1 MLKTGKQMKLE
12 LFKNYKI
19 TSGTIDNKNP
29 KSMYITISAWG
40 KPTSDTEINYSDV
53 IRKMNKQIK
62 TKLFNNLDN
71 TLFDS
76 NRSIVDLDMRNSGIS
91 FDKKSYMNCEITLF
105 KLNNFKIQ
113 DKKIKEHI
121 KDIISDIIEY
131 VFDESEYFEFH
142 KTKK

>member
-1 MLKTGKQMKLE
+1 MLKTGKQMKLD

-19 TSGTIDNKNP
+19 TTGTIDNKNP
-29 KSMYITISAWG
+29 KAMYITISAWG
-40 KPTSDTEINYSDV
+40 KPKVDGEINYSDV
-53 IRKMNKQIK
+53 IRKINKQIK
-62 TKLFNNLDN
+62 SKLFDNLDKG
-71 TLFDS
+71 LFEPS
-76 NRSIVDLDMRNSGIS
+76 RSIVDLDMRNSGIS

-121 KDIISDIIEY
+121 TEIITNIIES

>member
-19 TSGTIDNKNP
+19 TTGTIDNKNP
-29 KSMYITISAWG
+29 KAMYITISAWG
-40 KPTSDTEINYSDV
+40 KPNIDGEINYSDV
-53 IRKMNKQIK
+53 IRKLNKQIK
-62 TKLFNNLDN
+62 SKLFDNLDK

-113 DKKIKEHI
+113 DKKIKEHM
-121 KDIISDIIEY
+121 KEIISIIIED
-131 VFDESEYFEFH
+131 VFDESNYFEFH
-142 KTKK
+142 KSKK

>member
-1 MLKTGKQMKLE
+1 MLKTGKQMKLD

-19 TSGTIDNKNP
+19 TTGTIDNKNP
-29 KSMYITISAWG
+29 KAMYITISAWG
-40 KPTSDTEINYSDV
+40 KPNIDGEINYSDV
-53 IRKMNKQIK
+53 IRKLNKQIK
-62 TKLFNNLDN
+62 SKLFDNLN
-71 TLFDS
+71 QTLFEPS
-76 NRSIVDLDMRNSGIS
+76 RSIVDLDMRNSGIS

-121 KDIISDIIEY
+121 TEIISSIIES

>member
-19 TSGTIDNKNP
+19 TTGTIDNKNP
-29 KSMYITISAWG
+29 KAMYITISAWG
-40 KPTSDTEINYSDV
+40 KPKVDGEINYSDV
-53 IRKMNKQIK
+53 IRKINKQIK
-62 TKLFNNLDN
+62 SKLFDNLDKG
-71 TLFDS
+71 LFES
-76 NRSIVDLDMRNSGIS
+76 SRSIVDLDMRNSGIS

-121 KDIISDIIEY
+121 TEIITNIIES

>member
-1 MLKTGKQMKLE
+1 MLKTGKQMKLD

-19 TSGTIDNKNP
+19 TTGTIDNKNP
-29 KSMYITISAWG
+29 KAMYITISAWG
-40 KPTSDTEINYSDV
+40 KPNIDGEINYSDV
-53 IRKMNKQIK
+53 IRKLNKQIK
-62 TKLFNNLDN
+62 SKLFDNLNN
-71 TLFDS
+71 TLFEPS
-76 NRSIVDLDMRNSGIS
+76 RSIVDLDMRNSGIS
-91 FDKKSYMNCEITLF
+91 FEKKSYMNCEITLF

-121 KDIISDIIEY
+121 TEIISNIIES

>member
-29 KSMYITISAWG
+29 KAMYITISAWG
-40 KPTSDTEINYSDV
+40 KPTSDVEINYSDV

-62 TKLFNNLDN
+62 TKLFDNLDN

-76 NRSIVDLDMRNSGIS
+76 NRTIVDLDMRNSGIS

-121 KDIISDIIEY
+121 KDIISNIIEH

>member
-19 TSGTIDNKNP
+19 TTGTIDNKNP
-29 KSMYITISAWG
+29 KAMYVTISAWG
-40 KPTSDTEINYSDV
+40 KPKSESEINYSDV

-62 TKLFNNLDN
+62 SKLFDNLDK

-76 NRSIVDLDMRNSGIS
+76 SRSIVDLDMRNSGIS
-91 FDKKSYMNCEITLF
+91 FEKKSYMNCEITLF

-113 DKKIKEHI
+113 DKKIKEHM
-121 KDIISDIIEY
+121 KEIISTIIED
-131 VFDESEYFEFH
+131 VFDESQYFEFH
-142 KTKK
+142 KSKK

>member
-1 MLKTGKQMKLE
+1 MKLE

-19 TSGTIDNKNP
+19 TTGTIDNKNP
-29 KSMYITISAWG
+29 KAMYITISAWG
-40 KPTSDTEINYSDV
+40 KPKVDGEINYSDV
-53 IRKMNKQIK
+53 IRKINKQIK
-62 TKLFNNLDN
+62 SKLFDNLDKG
-71 TLFDS
+71 LFES
-76 NRSIVDLDMRNSGIS
+76 GRSIVDLDMRNSGIS

-121 KDIISDIIEY
+121 SEIITNIIES

>member
-19 TSGTIDNKNP
+19 TTGTIDNKNP
-29 KSMYITISAWG
+29 KAMYITISAWG
-40 KPTSDTEINYSDV
+40 KPKVDGEINYSDV
-53 IRKMNKQIK
+53 IRKINKQIK
-62 TKLFNNLDN
+62 SKLFDNLDKG
-71 TLFDS
+71 LFEPS
-76 NRSIVDLDMRNSGIS
+76 RSIVDLDMRNSGIS

-121 KDIISDIIEY
+121 TEIISSIIES

>member
-19 TSGTIDNKNP
+19 TTGTIDNKNP
-29 KSMYITISAWG
+29 KAMYITISAWG
-40 KPTSDTEINYSDV
+40 KPKVDGEINYSDV
-53 IRKMNKQIK
+53 IRKINKQIK
-62 TKLFNNLDN
+62 SKLFDNLDKG
-71 TLFDS
+71 LFEPS
-76 NRSIVDLDMRNSGIS
+76 RSIVDLDMRNSGIS

-121 KDIISDIIEY
+121 TEIITNIIESD
-131 VFDESEYFEFH
+131 FDESEYFEFY

>member
-12 LFKNYKI
+12 LLKNYKVSI
-19 TSGTIDNKNP
+19 GTIDNKSP

-40 KPTSDTEINYSDV
+40 KPKIDGEINYSDV
-53 IRKMNKQIK
+53 IRKMNKQLK
-62 TKLFNNLDN
+62 TSLFNNISGS
-71 TLFDS
+71 LFEP

-91 FDKKSYMNCEITLF
+91 FNKKSYMNCEITLF
-105 KLNNFKIQ
+105 KLNDFKIQ

-121 KDIISDIIEY
+121 KEIINKLIVE
-131 VFDESEYFEFH
+131 VFEESIYFEFY

>member
-1 MLKTGKQMKLE
+1 
-12 LFKNYKI
+12 
-19 TSGTIDNKNP
+19 
-29 KSMYITISAWG
+29 MYITISAWG
-40 KPTSDTEINYSDV
+40 KPKVDGEINYSDV
-53 IRKMNKQIK
+53 IRKINKQIK
-62 TKLFNNLDN
+62 SKLFDNLDKG
-71 TLFDS
+71 LFEPS
-76 NRSIVDLDMRNSGIS
+76 RSIVDLDMRNSGIS

-121 KDIISDIIEY
+121 TEIITNIIES

>member
-19 TSGTIDNKNP
+19 TIGTIDNKNP
-29 KSMYITISAWG
+29 KAMYLTISAWG
-40 KPTSDTEINYSDV
+40 KPKTDNEINYSDV

-62 TKLFNNLDN
+62 TNLFENLDKS
-71 TLFDS
+71 LFEV

-91 FDKKSYMNCEITLF
+91 FDKKSYMNCEMTLF

-121 KDIISDIIEY
+121 KLIINNIISN
-131 VFDESEYFEFH
+131 VFEESMYFDFH

>member
-19 TSGTIDNKNP
+19 TTGTIDNKNP
-29 KSMYITISAWG
+29 KAMYITISAWG
-40 KPTSDTEINYSDV
+40 KPKVDGEINYSDV
-53 IRKMNKQIK
+53 IRKINKQIK
-62 TKLFNNLDN
+62 SILFDNLDKG
-71 TLFDS
+71 LFEPS
-76 NRSIVDLDMRNSGIS
+76 RSIVDLDMRNSGIS

-121 KDIISDIIEY
+121 TEIITNIIES

>member
-19 TSGTIDNKNP
+19 TTGTIDNKNP
-29 KSMYITISAWG
+29 KAMYITISAWG
-40 KPTSDTEINYSDV
+40 KPKVDGEINYSDV
-53 IRKMNKQIK
+53 IRKINKQIK
-62 TKLFNNLDN
+62 SKLFDNLDKG
-71 TLFDS
+71 LFES
-76 NRSIVDLDMRNSGIS
+76 GRSIVDLDMRNSGIS

-121 KDIISDIIEY
+121 SEIITNIIES

>member
-19 TSGTIDNKNP
+19 TTGTIDNKNP
-29 KSMYITISAWG
+29 KAMYITISAWG
-40 KPTSDTEINYSDV
+40 KPKVDGEINYSDV
-53 IRKMNKQIK
+53 IRKINKQIK
-62 TKLFNNLDN
+62 SKLFDNLDKG
-71 TLFDS
+71 LFEPS
-76 NRSIVDLDMRNSGIS
+76 RSIVDLDMRNSGIS

-121 KDIISDIIEY
+121 TEIITNIIES

>member
-29 KSMYITISAWG
+29 KAMYVTISAWG
-40 KPTSDTEINYSDV
+40 KPKNDIEINYSDV

-62 TKLFNNLDN
+62 SNLFDNLN
-71 TLFDS
+71 KTLFDS
-76 NRSIVDLDMRNSGIS
+76 NRTIVDLDMRNSGIS

-105 KLNNFKIQ
+105 KLNSFKIQ

-121 KDIISDIIEY
+121 KEIISNIIEQ

>member
-19 TSGTIDNKNP
+19 STGTIDNKNP
-29 KSMYITISAWG
+29 KAMYVTISAWG
-40 KPTSDTEINYSDV
+40 KPKSESEINYSDV

-62 TKLFNNLDN
+62 SKLFDNLDK

-113 DKKIKEHI
+113 NKKIKEHM
-121 KDIISDIIEY
+121 KEIISTIIED
-131 VFDESEYFEFH
+131 VFDESHYFEFH
-142 KTKK
+142 KSKK

>member
-29 KSMYITISAWG
+29 KAMYVTISAWG
-40 KPTSDTEINYSDV
+40 KPKNDIEINYSDV

-62 TKLFNNLDN
+62 SNLFDNLN
-71 TLFDS
+71 KTLFDS
-76 NRSIVDLDMRNSGIS
+76 NRTIVDLDMRNSGIS

-105 KLNNFKIQ
+105 KLN
-113 DKKIKEHI
+113 
-121 KDIISDIIEY
+121 SL
-131 VFDESEYFEFH
+131 VL
-142 KTKK
+142 